1 MLESTHTKSEDQR
14 EESSRSRGGWRYP
27 SRPCSCADPPLSL
40 SRLGIMFSPCSR
52 PTASIQT
59 IPVELVQEILIHAI
73 DPGVDAQSVIPT
85 FPPGHHPNATRAT
98 LLQLDRAFAHL
109 VLHTPRLWSNLILD
123 DSIPIS
129 HLLYVIQTS
138 LERSRPCRLNIVLH
152 LERLFPVQDRS
163 GAPTYRYTQRIKGNP
178 GVLVE
183 AFRMLSREIGRVQ
196 RLVMDLRHPRRGCF
210 PSLWELFP
218 PNDVKMS
225 CLEELVLLGFIGNGS
240 AKMTMIHAPRLR
252 ALDVEARAVRRVDD
266 VGRPAGFC
274 ISI

>member
-1 MLESTHTKSEDQR
+1 
-14 EESSRSRGGWRYP
+14 
-27 SRPCSCADPPLSL
+27 
-40 SRLGIMFSPCSR
+40 MFSQCSR
-52 PTASIQT
+52 PAASIQT

-73 DPGVDAQSVIPT
+73 DPGVDAMSVIPT

-109 VLHTPRLWSNLILD
+109 ILHTPRLWSNLILD
-123 DSIPIS
+123 DSVSIS

-138 LERSRPCRLNIVLH
+138 LERSRSFHLNIFLH

-163 GAPTYRYTQRIKGNP
+163 GVDFAPTYRYTQRIKGNP

-183 AFRMLSREIGRVQ
+183 AFRMLSREIWRVQ
-196 RLVMDLRHPRRGCF
+196 RLVMDLRHPRKGCF
-210 PSLWELFP
+210 PSLCALFP
-218 PNDVKMS
+218 PDDVKMS

-252 ALDVEARAVRRVDD
+252 AFDVDARAGRRVD
-266 VGRPAGFC
+266 VGRSPAGFC
-274 ISI
+274 ICI